1 MKNTTLVAGLLV
13 ASLTVSATAAG
24 HENKKLIQY
33 GWGPPTPGYVAK
45 HIRQMETRPF
55 DGVAMILDRHSF
67 NHVFYSRELD
77 DEQTQAYLDDL
88 AAIQWEKFTDNF
100 LMMYCRSNMDWFSEE
115 DWGPDGWVLR
125 NVRLCRAGHIEGR
138 PRRKKCQSARF
149 AERGSFKPLMSS
161 ARGEVTPQDLNL
173 EPAD

>member
-1 MKNTTLVAGLLV
+1 MKNTMLVTGLLV
-13 ASLTVSATAAG
+13 ASLTVSAAAAG
-24 HENKKLIQY
+24 HENKKLIPH

-55 DGVAMILDRHSF
+55 DGVAMILDRRSF
-67 NHVFYSRELD
+67 NHVFFSRELD

-115 DWGPDGWVLR
+115 GWRPVYAKIQALETFHRLKLDGRIARIMEDLFQEPVFVLP
-125 NVRLCRAGHIEGR
+125 NTIR
-138 PRRKKCQSARF
+138 PLSALGYRPP
-149 AERGSFKPLMSS
+149 SP
-161 ARGEVTPQDLNL
+161 
-173 EPAD
+173 